1 MKLTTFTDYS
11 LRVLIYLATEPGR
24 RATVAEIATA
34 FDVSAN
40 HLVKVVHHL
49 GKCGCLATVRGKG
62 GGLELARPPDFINV
76 GEVVREAE
84 GAAVVAECFADAD
97 TESRCV
103 IASSCRLKGV
113 LGEAVKA
120 FYAVLDRYTL
130 ADLVS
135 NRAELATMLFVRNS
149 SLSDRRHGAAS

>member
-11 LRVLIYLATEPGR
+11 LRVLIYLATGPER
-24 RATVAEIATA
+24 RATIAEIAAA
-34 FDVSAN
+34 FDVSEN

-49 GKCGCLATVRGKG
+49 GKCGWLATVRGKG
-62 GGLELARPPDFINV
+62 GGMELARPPSRINV

-84 GAAVVAECFADAD
+84 GTAVVAECFADTD
-97 TESRCV
+97 SHCV

-113 LGEAVKA
+113 LAEAVKA

-135 NRAELATMLFVRNS
+135 NRSELATMLFVHNS
-149 SLSDRRHGAAS
+149 ALTDPRRKALR